1 MCEADAVLSNTVA
14 MLKKSVDVD
23 SGPNQATHS
32 TVEQEKDHD
41 SIEWKEDVGVLS
53 MECE

>member
-14 MLKKSVDVD
+14 MLKKSVDMD
-23 SGPNQATHS
+23 NGLNQATHS
-32 TVEQEKDHD
+32 TVEQERDHD
-41 SIEWKEDVGVLS
+41 SIEWKDVGVLS